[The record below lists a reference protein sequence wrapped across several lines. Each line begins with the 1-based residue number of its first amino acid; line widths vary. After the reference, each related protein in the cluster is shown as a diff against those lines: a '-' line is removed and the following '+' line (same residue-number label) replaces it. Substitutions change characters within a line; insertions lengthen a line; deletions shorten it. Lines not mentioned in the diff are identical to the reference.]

1 MNNATPAEISSAI
14 ERAQKGL
21 FAIQFPDGAWRSA
34 DVAGPPTTGWTLV
47 ALSYLG
53 VAGQFDVAGAV
64 RFLLFRQLPDG
75 SFPDYPSDEKGSLAA
90 TAACYAGLYAVG
102 DRSDQRADEASMGVD
117 SAARML
123 FGHRPGDPDVFGCR
137 WADFSGGSHRHP
149 DGMDADS
156 GIAIPDRAAH

>member
-1 MNNATPAEISSAI
+1 MNNATPAELTSAI

-21 FAIQFPDGAWRSA
+21 LTIQFPDGAWRSA

-53 VAGQFDVAGAV
+53 VVGQFDVAGAV

-75 SFPDYPSDEKGSLAA
+75 SFPDYPGDETGSLPA

-102 DRSDQRADEASMGVD
+102 TDPSSEPMKRAWASILRHGGFSATDPVTQTFLAAAECWSDLLVVRPRTTLRASE
-117 SAARML
+117 
-123 FGHRPGDPDVFGCR
+123 
-137 WADFSGGSHRHP
+137 
-149 DGMDADS
+149 
-156 GIAIPDRAAH
+156 